1 MQAVYRRRRRRL
13 SAEAKEQARAYR
25 VEPRRNL
32 RRVREKGEKTMPEW
46 MIDFL
51 ANELRVWEDMAVEE
65 LEAQDNDD

>member
-1 MQAVYRRRRRRL
+1 
-13 SAEAKEQARAYR
+13 
-25 VEPRRNL
+25 
-32 RRVREKGEKTMPEW
+32 MPEW

>member
-1 MQAVYRRRRRRL
+1 MQAVCRRRRRRR
-13 SAEAKEQARAYR
+13 STEAEEQARAYR

-51 ANELRVWEDMAVEE
+51 AYELRVWEEQTVKEE
-65 LEAQDNDD
+65 ERAK